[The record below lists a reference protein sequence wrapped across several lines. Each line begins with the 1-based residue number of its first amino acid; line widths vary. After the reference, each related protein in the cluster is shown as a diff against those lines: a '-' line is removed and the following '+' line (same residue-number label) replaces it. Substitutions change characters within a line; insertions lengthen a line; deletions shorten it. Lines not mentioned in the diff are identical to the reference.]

1 MLESRRHRMHDELN
15 DRLDATEASLDPE
28 VARSRLVLAS
38 LFIATFEALKGAI
51 IKPPLAF
58 FANRY
63 TASGPEESEKYKR
76 VVLAR
81 HRSKVAATLMFL
93 RDEMDA
99 LTEDDLKAYD
109 RIRTCRN
116 EVAHDLLNIAWNRGL
131 PSGFAERFTEMVDL
145 MRKVDRWW
153 FENVEMATNDDIPRD
168 TDPSAALSGT
178 DFILRVITKVALAPE
193 PESRELLEAFRR
205 ERRKRG
211 IH

>member
-1 MLESRRHRMHDELN
+1 MHDDLKA
-15 DRLDATEASLDPE
+15 RLDAIEASLDPE
-28 VARSRLVLAS
+28 GARSRLILAS
-38 LFIATFEALKGAI
+38 LFVATFEALKGAI
-51 IKPPLAF
+51 IQPALAF

-81 HRSKVAATLMFL
+81 HPSKVAATLMFL
-93 RDEMDA
+93 RDEMNA
-99 LTEDDLKAYD
+99 ITEDDLKAYD

-116 EVAHDLLNIAWNRGL
+116 QIAHELLNIAWDRGL

-153 FENVEMATNDDIPRD
+153 FENVEMATNEDIPRD
-168 TDPSAALSGT
+168 ADPSAALSGA
-178 DFILRVITKVALAPE
+178 DFVLQVITKVALAPASE
-193 PESRELLEAFRR
+193 GCELLEGFRR

-211 IH
+211 FP